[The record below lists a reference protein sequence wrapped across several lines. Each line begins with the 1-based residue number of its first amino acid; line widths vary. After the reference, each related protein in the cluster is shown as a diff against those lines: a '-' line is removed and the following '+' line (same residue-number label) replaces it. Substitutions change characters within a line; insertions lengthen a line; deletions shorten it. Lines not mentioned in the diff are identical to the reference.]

1 MDGKVLSCPSNRRL
15 SGRRILED
23 IMKLKPLISLAHAA
37 VFGAAIVGTALIA
50 AAPATAQS
58 NYPEKPVR
66 MIVPFPAGGATDI
79 LARLLAER
87 LGATWGKSVVVE
99 NVSGAAG
106 ATGTAQAAKA
116 APDGYTLLT
125 AVATTTT
132 LLPHLRRD
140 LPYDPLRDFEAVTLV
155 ASFPNLLVVRPA
167 VAATDVRQ
175 LIDLLRANP
184 GKLSYASSGFGAS
197 PHLSA
202 EWFKLITKTDVLHV
216 PFTGSAPALPAL
228 LGGHVDLM
236 FDTLPSVLPLVQEG
250 KLRALG
256 VTTAERVPFL
266 PNIPAIAETLPD
278 FDVTSWLGIM
288 VPAGTPAE
296 IRARIAAP
304 LQQLIQDPAVAQ
316 RLRDLGSVVAKP
328 NTPDEFTAWMRKDY
342 DKWARVIRETGI
354 KLGN

>member
-1 MDGKVLSCPSNRRL
+1 MRWHRTL
-15 SGRRILED
+15 ILA
-23 IMKLKPLISLAHAA
+23 LAL
-37 VFGAAIVGTALIA
+37 FA
-50 AAPATAQS
+50 AAFPRAGAMAQAT
-58 NYPEKPVR
+58 YPEKSVR
-66 MIVPFPAGGATDI
+66 LIVPFPAGGATDI
-79 LARLLAER
+79 LARLIAER
-87 LGATWGKSVVVE
+87 LAGAFGKPVVVE

-167 VAATDVRQ
+167 VPATDVRQ

-184 GKLSYASSGFGAS
+184 GKYSYASSGFGAS

-228 LGGHVDLM
+228 LGSHVDLM

-278 FDVTSWLGIM
+278 FDVTSWLGVV
-288 VPAGTPAE
+288 VPAGTPVE

-304 LQQLIQDPAVAQ
+304 LAEFIREPAVVA
-316 RLRDLGSVVAKP
+316 RLRDVGAVAAKP
-328 NTPDEFTAWMRKDY
+328 NTPEEFAAWMRRDY
-342 DKWARVIRETGI
+342 DKWGRVVRETGI

>member
-1 MDGKVLSCPSNRRL
+1 MVA
-15 SGRRILED
+15 
-23 IMKLKPLISLAHAA
+23 LAACTLM
-37 VFGAAIVGTALIA
+37 GAEAR
-50 AAPATAQS
+50 AQTT
-58 NYPEKPVR
+58 YPEKSVR
-66 MIVPFPAGGATDI
+66 LIVPFPAGGATDI
-79 LARLLAER
+79 LARLIAER
-87 LGATWGKSVVVE
+87 LAGAFGKPVVVE

-116 APDGYTLLT
+116 TPDGYTLLT

-140 LPYDPLRDFEAVTLV
+140 LPYDPLRDFDAVTLV

-167 VAATDVRQ
+167 VLATDVRE
-175 LIDLLRANP
+175 LINLLRVNP
-184 GKLSYASSGFGAS
+184 GKYSYASSGFGAS

-202 EWFKLITKTDVLHV
+202 EWFKLVTKTDVLHV

-278 FDVTSWLGIM
+278 FDVTSWLGVV
-288 VPAGTPAE
+288 VPAGTPAD

-304 LQQLIQDPAVAQ
+304 LAEFIREPAVVA
-316 RLRDLGSVVAKP
+316 RLRHVGAVAAKP
-328 NTPDEFTAWMRKDY
+328 NTPEEFAAWMRKDY
-342 DKWARVIRETGI
+342 DKWGRVVRETGI

>member
-1 MDGKVLSCPSNRRL
+1 M
-15 SGRRILED
+15 
-23 IMKLKPLISLAHAA
+23 
-37 VFGAAIVGTALIA
+37 
-50 AAPATAQS
+50 
-58 NYPEKPVR
+58 
-66 MIVPFPAGGATDI
+66 
-79 LARLLAER
+79 
-87 LGATWGKSVVVE
+87 
-99 NVSGAAG
+99 
-106 ATGTAQAAKA
+106 
-116 APDGYTLLT
+116 
-125 AVATTTT
+125 
-132 LLPHLRRD
+132 PHLRRD

-167 VAATDVRQ
+167 VPATDVRQ

-184 GKLSYASSGFGAS
+184 GKYSYASSGFGAS

-202 EWFKLITKTDVLHV
+202 EWFKLVTKTDVLHV

-266 PNIPAIAETLPD
+266 PSIPAIAETLPD
-278 FDVTSWLGIM
+278 FDVTSWLGVV

-304 LQQLIQDPAVAQ
+304 LAEFIREPAVVA
-316 RLRDLGSVVAKP
+316 RLRDVGAVAAKP
-328 NTPDEFTAWMRKDY
+328 NTPEEFAAVDAQGPRQVGPRRARDRDQARQLTNGAVGGIRTRDLRSEIPGSWTARRRQRDQEDQHAKMAPGAGLEPAGLAAPD
-342 DKWARVIRETGI
+342 
-354 KLGN
+354 

>member
-1 MDGKVLSCPSNRRL
+1 MRWHPSL
-15 SGRRILED
+15 L
-23 IMKLKPLISLAHAA
+23 PALALFVAA
-37 VFGAAIVGTALIA
+37 FPFADAMAQ
-50 AAPATAQS
+50 AT
-58 NYPEKPVR
+58 YPEKSVR
-66 MIVPFPAGGATDI
+66 LIVPFPAGGATDI
-79 LARLLAER
+79 LARLIAER
-87 LGATWGKSVVVE
+87 LAGSFGKPVVVE

-167 VAATDVRQ
+167 VPAMDVQQ
-175 LIDLLRANP
+175 LINLLRANP
-184 GKLSYASSGFGAS
+184 GKYSYASSGFGAS

-202 EWFKLITKTDVLHV
+202 EWFKLVTKTDVLHV

-278 FDVTSWLGIM
+278 FDVTSWLGIV
-288 VPAGTPAE
+288 VPAGAPAD

-304 LQQLIQDPAVAQ
+304 LAEFIREPAVVA
-316 RLRDLGSVVAKP
+316 RLRDVGAVAAKP
-328 NTPDEFTAWMRKDY
+328 NTPEEFAAWMRKDY
-342 DKWARVIRETGI
+342 DKWGRVVRETGI

>member
-1 MDGKVLSCPSNRRL
+1 M
-15 SGRRILED
+15 
-23 IMKLKPLISLAHAA
+23 MKLDSPVARSCAALLNALIVCA
-37 VFGAAIVGTALIA
+37 ALIA
-50 AAPATAQS
+50 AAPATAQQA
-58 NYPEKPVR
+58 YPEKPIR
-66 MIVPFPAGGATDI
+66 LIVPFPAGGATDI
-79 LARLLAER
+79 LARLIAER
-87 LGATWGKSVVVE
+87 LGATWGRPVVVE

-125 AVATTTT
+125 GVATTTT
-132 LLPHLRRD
+132 LLPHMRSD
-140 LPYDPLRDFEAVTLV
+140 LPYDPIRDLAAVTLV
-155 ASFPNLLVVRPA
+155 ASFPNLLVVRPGVPA
-167 VAATDVRQ
+167 NDVRQ
-175 LIDLLRANP
+175 FIDLLRANP
-184 GKLSYASSGFGAS
+184 GKYSYASSGFGAS

-202 EWFKLITKTDVLHV
+202 EWFKLMTKTDVLHV
-216 PFTGSAPALPAL
+216 PFTGSAPALPAV
-228 LGGHVDLM
+228 LGNHVDMM

-266 PNIPAIAETLPD
+266 PDIPAIAESLPD
-278 FDVTSWLGIM
+278 YDVTSWLGIM

-304 LQQLIQDPAVAQ
+304 LAQFIQEPAVVQ
-316 RLRDLGSVVAKP
+316 RLRDVGAVVARS
-328 NTPDEFTAWMRKDY
+328 NTPEEFTAWMRKDY

>member
-1 MDGKVLSCPSNRRL
+1 MPWHRVFLFVALTIC
-15 SGRRILED
+15 
-23 IMKLKPLISLAHAA
+23 SLASAEA
-37 VFGAAIVGTALIA
+37 C
-50 AAPATAQS
+50 AQTS
-58 NYPEKPVR
+58 YPEKSVR
-66 MIVPFPAGGATDI
+66 LIVPFPAGGATDI
-79 LARLLAER
+79 LARLIAER
-87 LGATWGKSVVVE
+87 LAGAFGKPVVVE

-167 VAATDVRQ
+167 VPATDVRQ
-175 LIDLLRANP
+175 LIDLLRASP

-278 FDVTSWLGIM
+278 FDVTSWLGVV

-296 IRARIAAP
+296 VRARIAAP
-304 LQQLIQDPAVAQ
+304 LAEFIREPAVVA
-316 RLRDLGSVVAKP
+316 RLRDVGAVAAKP
-328 NTPDEFTAWMRKDY
+328 NTPEEFAAWMRKDH
-342 DKWARVIRETGI
+342 DKWGRVVRETGI
-354 KLGN
+354 KLAN

>member
-1 MDGKVLSCPSNRRL
+1 MNLNLSVARSRAALLNA
-15 SGRRILED
+15 
-23 IMKLKPLISLAHAA
+23 LIVCA
-37 VFGAAIVGTALIA
+37 ALIA

-58 NYPEKPVR
+58 NYPEKAVR

-125 AVATTTT
+125 GVATTTT
-132 LLPHLRRD
+132 LLPHMRRD
-140 LPYDPLRDFEAVTLV
+140 LPYDPIRDLAAVTLI
-155 ASFPNLLVVRPA
+155 ASFPNLLVVRPGVPA
-167 VAATDVRQ
+167 NDVRQ
-175 LIDLLRANP
+175 LIELLRANP
-184 GKLSYASSGFGAS
+184 GKYSYASSGFGAS

-202 EWFKLITKTDVLHV
+202 EWFKLMTRTDVLHV

-228 LGGHVDLM
+228 LGNHVDMM

-266 PNIPAIAETLPD
+266 PNISAIAETLPD
-278 FDVTSWLGIM
+278 YDVTSWLGIM

-296 IRARIAAP
+296 IRAKIAAP
-304 LQQLIQDPAVAQ
+304 LAQFIKEPAVAQ

-328 NTPDEFTAWMRKDY
+328 NTPEEFTAWMRKDY

-354 KLGN
+354 RLGN

>member
-1 MDGKVLSCPSNRRL
+1 MGWHRTLLVA
-15 SGRRILED
+15 
-23 IMKLKPLISLAHAA
+23 LA
-37 VFGAAIVGTALIA
+37 LLA
-50 AAPATAQS
+50 AAFPSADALAQAT
-58 NYPEKPVR
+58 YPEKTVR
-66 MIVPFPAGGATDI
+66 LIVPFPAGGATDI
-79 LARLLAER
+79 LGRLIAER
-87 LGATWGKSVVVE
+87 LAGAFGKPVVVE

-106 ATGTAQAAKA
+106 ATGTAQGAKA

-140 LPYDPLRDFEAVTLV
+140 LPYDPLRDFEAVTLI

-167 VAATDVRQ
+167 VAANDVRQ

-228 LGGHVDLM
+228 LGGHVDMM
-236 FDTLPSVLPLVQEG
+236 FDTLPSVLPLALEG

-278 FDVTSWLGIM
+278 YDVTSWLGIV

-304 LQQLIQDPAVAQ
+304 LTEFIGEPAVVQ
-316 RLRDLGSVVAKP
+316 RLRELGAVAAKP
-328 NTPDEFTAWMRKDY
+328 NTPQDYAAWIRRDY
-342 DKWARVIRETGI
+342 EKWGRVIRETGI
-354 KLGN
+354 RLGN

>member
-1 MDGKVLSCPSNRRL
+1 MKV
-15 SGRRILED
+15 
-23 IMKLKPLISLAHAA
+23 KSLVSLVLAGI
-37 VFGAAIVGTALIA
+37 FGAALVVMT
-50 AAPATAQS
+50 PARAQS
-58 NYPEKPVR
+58 NYPEKPIR
-66 MIVPFPAGGATDI
+66 LIVPFPAGGATDI

-87 LGATWGKSVVVE
+87 LGAALGKSVVVE

-125 AVATTTT
+125 GVATTTT
-132 LLPHLRRD
+132 LLPHMRRD
-140 LPYDPLRDFEAVTLV
+140 LPYDPIRDLAAVTLV
-155 ASFPNLLVVRPA
+155 ASFPNLLVVRPGVPA
-167 VAATDVRQ
+167 NDVRE
-175 LIDLLRANP
+175 LIELLRANP
-184 GKLSYASSGFGAS
+184 GKYSYASSGFGAS

-202 EWFKLITKTDVLHV
+202 EWFKLMTKTDVLHV

-228 LGGHVDLM
+228 LGSHVDMM

-266 PNIPAIAETLPD
+266 PNIPTIAETLPD
-278 FDVTSWLGIM
+278 YDVTSWLGIM

-304 LQQLIQDPAVAQ
+304 LAQFIKEPAVAQ

-328 NTPDEFTAWMRKDY
+328 NTPEEFTAWIAKDY
-342 DKWARVIRETGI
+342 DKWGRVIRETGI
-354 KLGN
+354 RLGN

>member
-1 MDGKVLSCPSNRRL
+1 MSRHRALLVNALALLASTFLSA
-15 SGRRILED
+15 D
-23 IMKLKPLISLAHAA
+23 TMAQ
-37 VFGAAIVGTALIA
+37 
-50 AAPATAQS
+50 AT
-58 NYPEKPVR
+58 YPEKTVR
-66 MIVPFPAGGATDI
+66 IIVPFPAGGATDI
-79 LARLLAER
+79 LARLIAER
-87 LGATWGKSVVVE
+87 LAAAFGKPVVVE

-106 ATGTAQAAKA
+106 ATGTAAAAKA
-116 APDGYTLLT
+116 PPDGHTLLT

-140 LPYDPLRDFEAVTLV
+140 LPYDPLRDLEAVTLI

-167 VAATDVRQ
+167 VAANDVRQ

-184 GKLSYASSGFGAS
+184 GKYSYASSGFGAS

-236 FDTLPSVLPLVQEG
+236 FDTLPSVLPLALEG

-278 FDVTSWLGIM
+278 FDVTSWLGIV

-304 LQQLIQDPAVAQ
+304 LTEFIREPAVVQ
-316 RLRDLGSVVAKP
+316 RLRELGAVAAKP
-328 NTPDEFTAWMRKDY
+328 NTPEEYAAWIRRDHE
-342 DKWARVIRETGI
+342 KWHRVIRETGI

>member
-1 MDGKVLSCPSNRRL
+1 MRWH
-15 SGRRILED
+15 RILL
-23 IMKLKPLISLAHAA
+23 MALALCVAAFSLGDAMAQ
-37 VFGAAIVGTALIA
+37 
-50 AAPATAQS
+50 AT
-58 NYPEKPVR
+58 YPEKTVR
-66 MIVPFPAGGATDI
+66 LIVPFPAGGATDI
-79 LARLLAER
+79 LARLIAER
-87 LGATWGKSVVVE
+87 LAGAFGKPVVVE

-106 ATGTAQAAKA
+106 ATGTAAVAKA
-116 APDGYTLLT
+116 PPDGHTLLT

-132 LLPHLRRD
+132 LLPHLRHD
-140 LPYDPLRDFEAVTLV
+140 LPYDPVRDLEAVTLI

-167 VAATDVRQ
+167 VPANDVRQ
-175 LIDLLRANP
+175 LIELLRANP
-184 GKLSYASSGFGAS
+184 GKYSYASSGFGAS

-202 EWFKLITKTDVLHV
+202 EWFKLITKTDILHV

-228 LGGHVDLM
+228 LGGHVDMM
-236 FDTLPSVLPLVQEG
+236 FDTLPSVLPLALEG

-304 LQQLIQDPAVAQ
+304 LTDFIREGAVVQ
-316 RLRDLGSVVAKP
+316 RLRELGAVAAKP
-328 NTPDEFTAWMRKDY
+328 NTPDEFAAWIRKDY
-342 DKWARVIRETGI
+342 EKWGRVVRETGI